1 MAGYTES
8 RLTFTDLVRGS
19 SALRGE
25 SARYVKIVDKKA
37 GYLSNGSVYLAAASY
52 STHVF
57 YPDGRLR
64 INEDP
69 QKYVSVAEFT
79 EPYMRVKVSC
89 SCPDFKYRQDWALWK
104 SRGASDLEYS
114 IDRFPAIRNPKLRI
128 YCCKHLIAL
137 YNSSGAAIRKI
148 ESNARKHGSGK
159 RETPVPIPRPPKVVS
174 PGPVS
179 RGPAARTHKRKK
191 SKTLRRR

>member
-1 MAGYTES
+1 MAGYAES
-8 RLTFTDLVRGS
+8 RLTFSDLVRGS
-19 SALRGE
+19 TSLRGE

-37 GYLSNGSVYLAAASY
+37 GYLSNGNVYLASASY
-52 STHVF
+52 STHVY

-64 INEDP
+64 VNEDP

-104 SRGASDLEYS
+104 TRGASDLEYS
-114 IDRFPAIRNPKLRI
+114 TNQYPRIRNPKLRI
-128 YCCKHLIAL
+128 YCCKHLVAL
-137 YNSSGAAIRKI
+137 YNSSAAAIRKI
-148 ESNARKHGSGK
+148 ESNARKLGSGQ
-159 RETPVPIPRPPKVVS
+159 RENPVPLPTPPRVVS

-179 RGPAARTHKRKK
+179 RGPAARKNRK